1 MLVSTC
7 HSWPVQLETQTSTPE
22 RSGTV
27 MSFPA
32 GGVHI
37 LQMNLAVSGKVR
49 SCKAREAALGYGLGA
64 RAIPWFKQILKVF
77 VCDLAD
83 HNGLILKV
91 LWAKCA
97 NQYQVLSALNVVLTG
112 VQASEC
118 DGFRQY

>member
-7 HSWPVQLETQTSTPE
+7 HGWPVQLESQASTPE

-27 MSFPA
+27 MSFRA

-37 LQMNLAVSGKVR
+37 LQMNLAVSG
-49 SCKAREAALGYGLGA
+49 GLGA
-64 RAIPWFKQILKVF
+64 RAIPWFNQILKVF
-77 VCDLAD
+77 VCGLAD